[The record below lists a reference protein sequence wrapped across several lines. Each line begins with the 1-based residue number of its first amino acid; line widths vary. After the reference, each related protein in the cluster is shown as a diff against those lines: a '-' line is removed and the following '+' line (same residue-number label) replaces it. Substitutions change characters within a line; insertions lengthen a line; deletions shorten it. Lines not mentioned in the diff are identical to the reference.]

1 MQKHEITFATCVSR
15 IILSAPMN
23 GTNEAVINLIARAPG
38 TNPVTINVLVPN
50 ITSSISRAAT
60 NATTQASTNLA
71 SSSDPITQLW
81 ANHPSH
87 FAHIAIIVGLALT
100 VHLVVRFIRYISEV
114 SIAKSREK
122 KNPLGFVTQQP
133 KFVTLS
139 RLIISFIV
147 FLTYAAAI
155 YIIIALE
162 YPNDNTFK
170 TYLTS
175 AAVIGLALSFGLQGL
190 VQDVVTCITLILS
203 DAMEVGDTVDL
214 MNGVIGRVER
224 IGLRFVKVVN
234 FYNQEISVPN
244 RTIVNISRFPHGGI
258 LAYVDIQI
266 PAKIDQ
272 NAAVATIQST
282 AKGVQAQFNAII
294 LSEPVFSKVLT
305 TPGNWNYMRVQFNIW
320 PGQNAIMD
328 TTFRSQMVNT
338 MKTFDPTY
346 SDWQVVVTY
355 RAMA

>member
-1 MQKHEITFATCVSR
+1 
-15 IILSAPMN
+15 MN
-23 GTNEAVINLIARAPG
+23 GTNEAIINLVNHALG
-38 TNPVTINVLVPN
+38 TNPVTINIIIPN
-50 ITSSISRAAT
+50 VTNSVSQAAT
-60 NATTQASTNLA
+60 NATSQTSTNSTSFGGPVA
-71 SSSDPITQLW
+71 QLW
-81 ANHPSH
+81 TSHPSH
-87 FAHIAIIVGLALT
+87 IAHIAIIIGFALA
-100 VHLVVRFIRYISEV
+100 VHTIVRFIRYISEI
-114 SIAKSREK
+114 SIAKSHEK

-139 RLIISFIV
+139 RLIVSFIV
-147 FLTYAAAI
+147 FFTYAVAI

-244 RTIVNISRFPHGGI
+244 RTIANVSRFPYGGI

-266 PAKIDQ
+266 PVKADQ
-272 NAAVATIQST
+272 NAVITTIQNT

-355 RAMA
+355 RAMG

>member
-1 MQKHEITFATCVSR
+1 
-15 IILSAPMN
+15 MN
-23 GTNEAVINLIARAPG
+23 GTNEGVINLVAHAPG
-38 TNPVTINVLVPN
+38 TNPVTINVVVPN
-50 ITSSISRAAT
+50 ITDSISQAAT
-60 NATTQASTNLA
+60 NATSHASTNSA
-71 SSSDPITQLW
+71 SSDPISQLW
-81 ANHPSH
+81 TSHPSH
-87 FAHIAIIVGLALT
+87 IAHIAIIVGLALA
-100 VHLVVRFIRYISEV
+100 VHLIVRLIRYISEV
-114 SIAKSREK
+114 SIAKSHEK

-139 RLIISFIV
+139 RLIVSFVV
-147 FLTYAAAI
+147 FVTYAAAI
-155 YIIIALE
+155 YTIIALE

-244 RTIVNISRFPHGGI
+244 RTIANVSRFPHGGI

-266 PAKIDQ
+266 PVKVDQ
-272 NAAVATIQST
+272 NAVVTTIQNT

-294 LSEPVFSKVLT
+294 LSEPVFSKILT
-305 TPGNWNYMRVQFNIW
+305 TPGNWNYMRVQFKIW

-355 RAMA
+355 RAMG

>member
-1 MQKHEITFATCVSR
+1 
-15 IILSAPMN
+15 MN
-23 GTNEAVINLIARAPG
+23 GTNDTIVNFVAHASGTNSVTLNIIVPG
-38 TNPVTINVLVPN
+38 TTNSV
-50 ITSSISRAAT
+50 SQAAT
-60 NATTQASTNLA
+60 NATSQASTN
-71 SSSDPITQLW
+71 SYWFTQLW
-81 ANHPSH
+81 TNNPSH
-87 FAHIAIIVGLALT
+87 ISHIAIIVGLALA
-100 VHLVVRFIRYISEV
+100 VHLLVRFIRYISDV
-114 SIAKSREK
+114 FITKSHEK
-122 KNPLGFVTQQP
+122 KNPFGFVTQQP

-147 FLTYAAAI
+147 FLVYAVAI

-244 RTIVNISRFPHGGI
+244 RTIANVSRFPHGGI
-258 LAYVDIQI
+258 FAFVDVQI
-266 PAKIDQ
+266 PTKADQ
-272 NAAVATIQST
+272 GAVVQTIQT
-282 AKGVQAQFNAII
+282 VAKGVQSQFSAII
-294 LSEPVFSKVLT
+294 FDEPAFSKVET
-305 TPGNWNYMRVQFNIW
+305 TPGNWNYMRVRFRIW
-320 PGQNAIMD
+320 PGQNSIIND
-328 TTFRSQMVNT
+328 TFVQQTAAA
-338 MKTFDPTY
+338 MKTFDPNYAT
-346 SDWQVVVTY
+346 WQIVVTY
-355 RAMA
+355 RAINF